1 MYKTSKNNN
10 NELKYARKYLRATR
24 RSLFFATIV
33 DFNQKKCQK
42 KNLSE
47 YQLYTKYIPTNKRE
61 FLRKLHF
68 NTLVENCHNGLFPR
82 DRKYLIRDP

>member
-47 YQLYTKYIPTNKRE
+47 YQLYTK
-61 FLRKLHF
+61 
-68 NTLVENCHNGLFPR
+68 
-82 DRKYLIRDP
+82 